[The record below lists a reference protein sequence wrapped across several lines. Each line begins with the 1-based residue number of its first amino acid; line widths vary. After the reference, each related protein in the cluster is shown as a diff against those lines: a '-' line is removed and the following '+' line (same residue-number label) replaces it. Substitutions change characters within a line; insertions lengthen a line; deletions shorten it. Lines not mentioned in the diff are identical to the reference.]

1 MRVVGSPMGQ
11 CRQGRRAGKG
21 RLWGA
26 LWSSPT
32 EMLCAWQMCP
42 ALLSGL
48 AGMLLIEL
56 AQCRHLRSE
65 AAGAL
70 PLEDSYVE
78 GPLT

>member
-1 MRVVGSPMGQ
+1 
-11 CRQGRRAGKG
+11 
-21 RLWGA
+21 
-26 LWSSPT
+26 
-32 EMLCAWQMCP
+32 MCP